1 MKNAVFFKYFQRV
14 LYLFTELSV
23 LFIAISFLVSII
35 NQKYE
40 GIFKKQLAGDK
51 ISSYF
56 KAIFLG
62 ALTPFCSCSTI
73 PLLRAFLEAKVKLSV
88 ALAYLFTSPLIN
100 LIIFSMLFI
109 TFGLKLSLTYVVFLV
124 FLIFI
129 VSFVFSKFKEESFLK
144 HIPKNTKSN
153 IFTQTTH
160 NPSNFIFKQKSCCA
174 NTQDKPKNITINY
187 KELFKESLK
196 NYKKLLPY
204 IVVAVFIGAF
214 IHGFIPQEILQ
225 KYLNGNE
232 ILSIVLAAFLGIFL
246 YLRVET
252 IIPIGLALLQMGISQ
267 GVIMSFLIAGAGCSL
282 PELILLKQMFKIKFL
297 FLFVM
302 IILGV
307 AISFGIFINLI

>member
-1 MKNAVFFKYFQRV
+1 MQSFLNTFKEF

-100 LIIFSMLFI
+100 PIIFSMLFI

-267 GVIMSFLIAGAGCSL
+267 GVIMSFLIADAGCSL

>member
-1 MKNAVFFKYFQRV
+1 MQSFLNTFKEF

-100 LIIFSMLFI
+100 PIIFSMLFI

-252 IIPIGLALLQMGISQ
+252 IIPIGLGLLQMGISQ

>member
-1 MKNAVFFKYFQRV
+1 MHLNTFKEF

-100 LIIFSMLFI
+100 PIIFSMLFI

-232 ILSIVLAAFLGIFL
+232 ILSIALAAFLGIFL

-282 PELILLKQMFKIKFL
+282 PELVLLKQMFKMKFL

>member
-1 MKNAVFFKYFQRV
+1 MQSFLNTFKEF

-100 LIIFSMLFI
+100 PIIFSMLFI

-144 HIPKNTKSN
+144 HIPKNTKSS
-153 IFTQTTH
+153 IFTQSAH

>member
-1 MKNAVFFKYFQRV
+1 MQSFLNTFKEF

-100 LIIFSMLFI
+100 PIIFSMLFI

-129 VSFVFSKFKEESFLK
+129 VSFIFSKFKEESFLK

>member
-1 MKNAVFFKYFQRV
+1 MQSFLNTFKEF
-14 LYLFTELSV
+14 LYLFVELSV
-23 LFIAISFLVSII
+23 LFIGISFLISII

-40 GIFKKQLAGDK
+40 GMFRKQLSGDK

-73 PLLRAFLEAKVKLSV
+73 PLLKAFLEARVKLSV
-88 ALAYLFTSPLIN
+88 CLAYLFTSPLIN
-100 LIIFSMLFI
+100 PIIFSMLSI

>member
-1 MKNAVFFKYFQRV
+1 MQSFLNTFKEF

-100 LIIFSMLFI
+100 PIIFSMLFI

-204 IVVAVFIGAF
+204 IVVAVFIDAF

>member
-1 MKNAVFFKYFQRV
+1 MHLNTFKEF

-100 LIIFSMLFI
+100 PIIFSMLFI

-267 GVIMSFLIAGAGCSL
+267 GVIMSFLIAGTGCSL

>member
-1 MKNAVFFKYFQRV
+1 MHLNTFKEF

-100 LIIFSMLFI
+100 PIIFSMLFI

-302 IILGV
+302 IILAV

>member
-1 MKNAVFFKYFQRV
+1 FLNTFKEF

-100 LIIFSMLFI
+100 PIIFSMLFI

>member
-1 MKNAVFFKYFQRV
+1 
-14 LYLFTELSV
+14 
-23 LFIAISFLVSII
+23 II

-100 LIIFSMLFI
+100 PIIFSMLFI

-282 PELILLKQMFKIKFL
+282 PELILLKQMFKMKFL

-307 AISFGIFINLI
+307 AISFGVFINLI

>member
-1 MKNAVFFKYFQRV
+1 NTFKEF

-100 LIIFSMLFI
+100 PIIFSMLFI

-129 VSFVFSKFKEESFLK
+129 ISFVFSKFKEESFLK

>member
-1 MKNAVFFKYFQRV
+1 MQSFLNTFKEF

-62 ALTPFCSCSTI
+62 ALTPFCSCSTM

-100 LIIFSMLFI
+100 PIIFSMLFI

-302 IILGV
+302 IILSV

>member
-1 MKNAVFFKYFQRV
+1 MQVFFNTFKEF
-14 LYLFTELSV
+14 LYLFVELSV
-23 LFIAISFLVSII
+23 LFIGISFLISII

-100 LIIFSMLFI
+100 PIIFSMLFI

-214 IHGFIPQEILQ
+214 IHDFIPQEILQ
-225 KYLNGNE
+225 KYLSGNE
-232 ILSIVLAAFLGIFL
+232 ILSIILAAFFGVLL

-252 IIPIGLALLQMGISQ
+252 IIPIGLILLQMGISQ

-282 PELILLKQMFKIKFL
+282 PELVLLKQMFKMKFL
-297 FLFVM
+297 LLFIA
-302 IILGV
+302 IILSV
-307 AISFGIFINLI
+307 AISFGMLINFI

>member
-1 MKNAVFFKYFQRV
+1 MQSFLNTFKEF

-100 LIIFSMLFI
+100 PIIFSMLFI

-225 KYLNGNE
+225 KYLSGNE
-232 ILSIVLAAFLGIFL
+232 ILSIILAAFFGVLL
-246 YLRVET
+246 YLRAET
-252 IIPIGLALLQMGISQ
+252 IIPIGLILLQMGISQ

-282 PELILLKQMFKIKFL
+282 PELVLLKQMFKMKFL
-297 FLFVM
+297 LLFIA
-302 IILGV
+302 IILSI
-307 AISFGIFINLI
+307 AISFGMLINFI

>member
-1 MKNAVFFKYFQRV
+1 M
-14 LYLFTELSV
+14 
-23 LFIAISFLVSII
+23 
-35 NQKYE
+35 
-40 GIFKKQLAGDK
+40 
-51 ISSYF
+51 
-56 KAIFLG
+56 
-62 ALTPFCSCSTI
+62 
-73 PLLRAFLEAKVKLSV
+73 EAKVKLSV
-88 ALAYLFTSPLIN
+88 ALVYLFTSPLIN
-100 LIIFSMLFI
+100 PIIFSMLFI
-109 TFGLKLSLTYVVFLV
+109 TFGLKLSLTYVVFLI

-232 ILSIVLAAFLGIFL
+232 TLSIVLAAFLGIFL

-267 GVIMSFLIAGAGCSL
+267 GVIMSFLIASAGCSL

>member
-1 MKNAVFFKYFQRV
+1 MQSFLNTFKEF

-100 LIIFSMLFI
+100 PIIFSMLFI

-187 KELFKESLK
+187 KELFKESVK

>member
-1 MKNAVFFKYFQRV
+1 MQSFLNTLKEF

-100 LIIFSMLFI
+100 PIIFSMLFV
-109 TFGLKLSLTYVVFLV
+109 TFGLKLSLTYVVFLI

-129 VSFVFSKFKEESFLK
+129 ISFVFSKFKEESFLK

>member
-1 MKNAVFFKYFQRV
+1 MQVFFNTFKEF
-14 LYLFTELSV
+14 LYLFVELSV
-23 LFIAISFLVSII
+23 LFIGISFLISII

-40 GIFKKQLAGDK
+40 GMFRKQLSGDK

-73 PLLRAFLEAKVKLSV
+73 PLLKAFLEARVKLSV
-88 ALAYLFTSPLIN
+88 CLAYLFTSPLIN
-100 LIIFSMLFI
+100 PIIFSMLSI
-109 TFGLKLSLTYVVFLV
+109 AFGLKLSLTYVVFLV

-225 KYLNGNE
+225 KYLSGNE

-246 YLRVET
+246 YLRAET
-252 IIPIGLALLQMGISQ
+252 IIPIGLILLQMGISQ
-267 GVIMSFLIAGAGCSL
+267 GAIMSFLIAGAGCSL
-282 PELILLKQMFKIKFL
+282 PELVLLKQMFKMKFL
-297 FLFVM
+297 LLFIA
-302 IILGV
+302 IILSI
-307 AISFGIFINLI
+307 AISFGMLINFI

>member
-1 MKNAVFFKYFQRV
+1 MHLNTFKEF

-100 LIIFSMLFI
+100 PIIFSMLFI

-307 AISFGIFINLI
+307 AISFGVFINLI

>member
-1 MKNAVFFKYFQRV
+1 MQSFLNTFKEF

-100 LIIFSMLFI
+100 PIIFSMLSI
-109 TFGLKLSLTYVVFLV
+109 AFGLKLSLTYVVFLV

-214 IHGFIPQEILQ
+214 IHDFIPQEILQ
-225 KYLNGNE
+225 KYLSGNE
-232 ILSIVLAAFLGIFL
+232 ILSIILAAFFGVLL

-252 IIPIGLALLQMGISQ
+252 IIPIGLILLQMGISQ

-282 PELILLKQMFKIKFL
+282 PELVLLKQMFKMKFL
-297 FLFVM
+297 LLFIS
-302 IILGV
+302 IILSV
-307 AISFGIFINLI
+307 AISFGMLINFI

>member
-1 MKNAVFFKYFQRV
+1 MQVFFNTFKEF

-100 LIIFSMLFI
+100 PIIFSMLFI

>member
-1 MKNAVFFKYFQRV
+1 MQSFLNTFKEF

-73 PLLRAFLEAKVKLSV
+73 PLLRAFLEAKVKLSI

-100 LIIFSMLFI
+100 PIIFSMLFV
-109 TFGLKLSLTYVVFLV
+109 TFGLKLSLIYVVFLI

-129 VSFVFSKFKEESFLK
+129 ISFVFSKFKEDSFLK
-144 HIPKNTKSN
+144 HIPKNTKSS
-153 IFTQTTH
+153 IFTQSAH

-232 ILSIVLAAFLGIFL
+232 ILSIALAAFLGIFL

>member
-1 MKNAVFFKYFQRV
+1 MQVFFNTFKEF
-14 LYLFTELSV
+14 LYLFVELSV
-23 LFIAISFLVSII
+23 LFIGISFLISII

-40 GIFKKQLAGDK
+40 GMFRKQLSGDK

-73 PLLRAFLEAKVKLSV
+73 PLLKAFLEARVKLSV
-88 ALAYLFTSPLIN
+88 CLAYLFTSPLIN
-100 LIIFSMLFI
+100 PIIFTMLFI

-129 VSFVFSKFKEESFLK
+129 VSFVFSKFKEESFL
-144 HIPKNTKSN
+144 KSN

-225 KYLNGNE
+225 KYLSGNE
-232 ILSIVLAAFLGIFL
+232 ILSIILAAFFGVLL

-252 IIPIGLALLQMGISQ
+252 IIPIGLILLQMGISQ

-282 PELILLKQMFKIKFL
+282 PELVLLKQMFKMKFL
-297 FLFVM
+297 LLFIA
-302 IILGV
+302 IILSV
-307 AISFGIFINLI
+307 AISFGMLINFI

>member
-1 MKNAVFFKYFQRV
+1 MQSFLNTFKEF
-14 LYLFTELSV
+14 LYLFVELSV
-23 LFIAISFLVSII
+23 LFIGISFLISII

-40 GIFKKQLAGDK
+40 GMFRKQLSGDK

-62 ALTPFCSCSTI
+62 ALTPFCSCSTV
-73 PLLRAFLEAKVKLSV
+73 PLLKAFLEARVKLSV
-88 ALAYLFTSPLIN
+88 CLAYLFTSPLIN
-100 LIIFSMLFI
+100 PIIFSMLSI
-109 TFGLKLSLTYVVFLV
+109 AFGLKLSLTYVVFLV

-252 IIPIGLALLQMGISQ
+252 IIPIGLALLEMGISQ

-282 PELILLKQMFKIKFL
+282 PELVLLKQMFKMKFL
-297 FLFVM
+297 LLFIA
-302 IILGV
+302 IILSI
-307 AISFGIFINLI
+307 AISFGMLINFI

>member
-1 MKNAVFFKYFQRV
+1 MQVFFSTFKEF
-14 LYLFTELSV
+14 LYLFVELSV
-23 LFIAISFLVSII
+23 LFIGISFLISII

-40 GIFKKQLAGDK
+40 GMFRKQLSGDK

-73 PLLRAFLEAKVKLSV
+73 PLLKAFLEARVKLSV
-88 ALAYLFTSPLIN
+88 CLAYLFTSPLIN
-100 LIIFSMLFI
+100 PIIFSMLSI
-109 TFGLKLSLTYVVFLV
+109 AFGLKLSLTYVVFLV

-246 YLRVET
+246 YLRAET
-252 IIPIGLALLQMGISQ
+252 IIPIGLILLQMGISQ
-267 GVIMSFLIAGAGCSL
+267 GAIMSFLIAGAGCSL
-282 PELILLKQMFKIKFL
+282 PELVLLKQMFKMKFL
-297 FLFVM
+297 LLFIA
-302 IILGV
+302 IILSV
-307 AISFGIFINLI
+307 AISFGMLINFI

>member
-1 MKNAVFFKYFQRV
+1 MQNTFKEF

-100 LIIFSMLFI
+100 PIIFSMLFI

-282 PELILLKQMFKIKFL
+282 PELVLLKQMFKMKFL
-297 FLFVM
+297 LLFIA
-302 IILGV
+302 IILSI
-307 AISFGIFINLI
+307 AISFGMLINFI

>member
-1 MKNAVFFKYFQRV
+1 LNTFKEF

-100 LIIFSMLFI
+100 PIIFSMLFI

>member
-1 MKNAVFFKYFQRV
+1 MQSFLNTFKEF

-35 NQKYE
+35 DQKYE

-100 LIIFSMLFI
+100 PIIFSMLSI

>member
-1 MKNAVFFKYFQRV
+1 MQSFLNTFKEF

-100 LIIFSMLFI
+100 PIIFSMLFI

-307 AISFGIFINLI
+307 TISFGIFINLI

>member
-1 MKNAVFFKYFQRV
+1 
-14 LYLFTELSV
+14 
-23 LFIAISFLVSII
+23 FIAISFLVSII

-100 LIIFSMLFI
+100 PIIFSMLFI

>member
-1 MKNAVFFKYFQRV
+1 MQSFLNTFKEF

-73 PLLRAFLEAKVKLSV
+73 PLLRAFLEAEVKLSV

-100 LIIFSMLFI
+100 PIIFSMLFI

-246 YLRVET
+246 YLRAET
-252 IIPIGLALLQMGISQ
+252 IIPIGLILLQMGISQ
-267 GVIMSFLIAGAGCSL
+267 GMIMSFLIAGAGCSL

>member
-1 MKNAVFFKYFQRV
+1 MHLNTFKEF

-100 LIIFSMLFI
+100 PIIFSMLFI

-282 PELILLKQMFKIKFL
+282 PELVLLKQMFKMKFL

>member
-1 MKNAVFFKYFQRV
+1 MQSFLNTFKEF

-100 LIIFSMLFI
+100 PIIFSMLFI
-109 TFGLKLSLTYVVFLV
+109 AFGLKLSLTYVVFLV

-282 PELILLKQMFKIKFL
+282 PELILLKQIFKIKFL

>member
-1 MKNAVFFKYFQRV
+1 MHLNTFKEF

-100 LIIFSMLFI
+100 PIIFSMLFI

-302 IILGV
+302 
-307 AISFGIFINLI
+307 

>member
-1 MKNAVFFKYFQRV
+1 MQSFLNTFKEF
-14 LYLFTELSV
+14 LYLFVELSV
-23 LFIAISFLVSII
+23 LFIGISFLISII

-40 GIFKKQLAGDK
+40 GMFRKQLSGDK

-73 PLLRAFLEAKVKLSV
+73 PLLKAFLEARVKLSV
-88 ALAYLFTSPLIN
+88 CLAYLFTSPLIN
-100 LIIFSMLFI
+100 PIIFSMLSI
-109 TFGLKLSLTYVVFLV
+109 AFGLKLSLTYVVFLV

-214 IHGFIPQEILQ
+214 IHDFIPQEILQ

-246 YLRVET
+246 YLRAET
-252 IIPIGLALLQMGISQ
+252 IIPIGLILLQMGISQ
-267 GVIMSFLIAGAGCSL
+267 GAIMSFLIAGAGCSL
-282 PELILLKQMFKIKFL
+282 PELVLLKQMFKMKFL
-297 FLFVM
+297 LLFIA
-302 IILGV
+302 IILSV
-307 AISFGIFINLI
+307 AISFGMLINFI